1 MKEIDKEEMFSN
13 LKGFLKS
20 KGIELQEGSYS
31 HGIRKGC
38 DLLTDTVNMSQR
50 AFDHAKDAVDKGFD
64 HVRQTIHEKTAPK
77 PPVATAA
84 APEPAGET
92 EASASAKPNGTK
104 SSSAKTTRASAKKSS
119 PKFGKKH
126 SK

>member
-1 MKEIDKEEMFSN
+1 MKEINKEEMFSN
-13 LKGFLKS
+13 LKDFLKS

-38 DLLTDTVNMSQR
+38 DLLTDTVNLSQR
-50 AFDHAKDAVDKGFD
+50 ALDHAKDAMDKGLD
-64 HVRQTIHEKTAPK
+64 QVRQTIHEKTAPK

-84 APEPAGET
+84 PP
-92 EASASAKPNGTK
+92 EASIKAEASAKPNGTNAD
-104 SSSAKTTRASAKKSS
+104 STKTTNAKAKKSS
-119 PKFGKKH
+119 AKFGKKH

>member
-31 HGIRKGC
+31 EHIRKGC
-38 DLLTDTVNMSQR
+38 DLLTDTVNLSQR
-50 AFDHAKDAVDKGFD
+50 TFGRAKDAVDKGLD

-77 PPVATAA
+77 PPVTTTATADA
-84 APEPAGET
+84 
-92 EASASAKPNGTK
+92 
-104 SSSAKTTRASAKKSS
+104 S
-119 PKFGKKH
+119 PKTESAANDNKVG
-126 SK
+126 